1 MGNETFALFFSIFA
15 GTLGILAAN
24 LVGLSIWEAIIL
36 ESLSIY
42 TVRFRLKFR
51 HPNYHYNMSTSINHV
66 GNAKQYKNWLVKV
79 PEVTVFFWI
88 IKVLATTVGET
99 FADFLNSTLGFGLN
113 GTTVVTVLAL
123 LLTLIFQFKA
133 TKYRP
138 SLYWLV
144 VVLISV
150 AGTLFTDNLTDNLNV
165 SLLTSSAIFAVILAG
180 IFYTWHKSE
189 ASLAIH
195 SIYTPRREAF
205 YWLAILFTFALGTAT
220 GDLFA
225 ERLGLGYGF
234 SLIIFASVI
243 LVIALAWR
251 SKFFN
256 SVFAFWAI
264 YVLTR
269 PLGASI
275 GDLLSQNKKDGGIEL
290 GTTTTSAIFLTI
302 ILALVLYLTKSR
314 KDAIPLDKALSE

>member
-1 MGNETFALFFSIFA
+1 M
-15 GTLGILAAN
+15 
-24 LVGLSIWEAIIL
+24 
-36 ESLSIY
+36 
-42 TVRFRLKFR
+42 
-51 HPNYHYNMSTSINHV
+51 TSPLNHV

-79 PEVTVFFWI
+79 PEVTAFFWI

-99 FADFLNSTLGFGLN
+99 FADYLNVTLGFGLN
-113 GTTVVTVLAL
+113 GTTSVTIVAL
-123 LLTLIFQFKA
+123 IIALIFQFRS

-138 SLYWLV
+138 ALYWLV
-144 VVLISV
+144 VVLISI

-165 SLLTSSAIFAVILAG
+165 SLITTSIIFSIILA
-180 IFYTWHKSE
+180 IVFIIWHRTE

-205 YWLAILFTFALGTAT
+205 YWSAILFTFALGTAT

-225 ERLGLGYGF
+225 ERLGLGYGV
-234 SLIIFASVI
+234 SLIVFAAVI
-243 LVIALAWR
+243 VVIALSWR
-251 SKFFN
+251 SKFLN
-256 SVFAFWAI
+256 PVLAFWAI

-275 GDLLSQNKKDGGIEL
+275 GDLLSQGKKDGGIGL

-302 ILALVLYLTKSR
+302 ILGLVVYLTRSR
-314 KDAIPLDKALSE
+314 KDAIPLDKALAE

>member
-1 MGNETFALFFSIFA
+1 MTTPL
-15 GTLGILAAN
+15 
-24 LVGLSIWEAIIL
+24 
-36 ESLSIY
+36 
-42 TVRFRLKFR
+42 
-51 HPNYHYNMSTSINHV
+51 NHV

-79 PEVTVFFWI
+79 PEVTAFFWI

-99 FADFLNSTLGFGLN
+99 FADYLNVTLGFGLN
-113 GTTVVTVLAL
+113 GTTLVTIVALVVA
-123 LLTLIFQFKA
+123 LIFQFKS

-144 VVLISV
+144 VVLISI

-165 SLLTSSAIFAVILAG
+165 SLITTSIIFSITLAIVF
-180 IFYTWHKSE
+180 IFWHRTE

-205 YWLAILFTFALGTAT
+205 YWSTILFTFALGTAT

-225 ERLGLGYGF
+225 ERLGLGYGL
-234 SLIIFASVI
+234 SLIIFSTVI

-251 SKFFN
+251 RKFLN
-256 SVFAFWAI
+256 PVLAFWTI

-275 GDLLSQNKKDGGIEL
+275 GDLLSQSKKDGGIGL

-302 ILALVLYLTKSR
+302 ILGLVVYLTRSR
-314 KDAIPLDKALSE
+314 KDTIPLDKALAD

>member
-1 MGNETFALFFSIFA
+1 M
-15 GTLGILAAN
+15 
-24 LVGLSIWEAIIL
+24 
-36 ESLSIY
+36 
-42 TVRFRLKFR
+42 
-51 HPNYHYNMSTSINHV
+51 TSPLNHV

-79 PEVTVFFWI
+79 PEVTAFFWI

-99 FADFLNSTLGFGLN
+99 FADYLNVTLGFGLN
-113 GTTVVTVLAL
+113 GTTSVTIVAL
-123 LLTLIFQFKA
+123 IVALIFQFRS

-138 SLYWLV
+138 ALYWLV
-144 VVLISV
+144 VVLISI

-165 SLLTSSAIFAVILAG
+165 SLITTSIIFSIILA
-180 IFYTWHKSE
+180 IVFIIWHRTE

-205 YWLAILFTFALGTAT
+205 YWSAILFTFALGTAT

-225 ERLGLGYGF
+225 ERLGLGYGV
-234 SLIIFASVI
+234 SLIVFAAVI
-243 LVIALAWR
+243 VVIALSWR
-251 SKFFN
+251 SKFLN
-256 SVFAFWAI
+256 PVLAFWAI

-275 GDLLSQNKKDGGIEL
+275 GDLLSQSRKDGGIGL

-302 ILALVLYLTKSR
+302 ILALVVYLTRSR
-314 KDAIPLDKALSE
+314 KDAIPLDEALAE

>member
-1 MGNETFALFFSIFA
+1 MTTPL
-15 GTLGILAAN
+15 
-24 LVGLSIWEAIIL
+24 
-36 ESLSIY
+36 
-42 TVRFRLKFR
+42 
-51 HPNYHYNMSTSINHV
+51 NHV

-79 PEVTVFFWI
+79 PEVTAFFWI

-99 FADFLNSTLGFGLN
+99 FADYLNVTLGFGLN
-113 GTTVVTVLAL
+113 GTTLVTILAL
-123 LLTLIFQFKA
+123 IIALTFQFRS

-138 SLYWLV
+138 ALYWLV
-144 VVLISV
+144 VVLIST

-165 SLLTSSAIFAVILAG
+165 SLITTSVIFSIILA
-180 IFYTWHKSE
+180 IVFTIWHRTE

-205 YWLAILFTFALGTAT
+205 YWSAILFTFALGTAT

-225 ERLGLGYGF
+225 ERLGLGFGL
-234 SLIIFASVI
+234 SLIIFAAVI

-251 SKFFN
+251 GKFLN
-256 SVFAFWAI
+256 PVLAFWAI

-275 GDLLSQNKKDGGIEL
+275 GDLLSQSKKDGGIGL

-302 ILALVLYLTKSR
+302 ILGLVVYLTRSR
-314 KDAIPLDKALSE
+314 KDAIPLDKALAE

>member
-1 MGNETFALFFSIFA
+1 MTTPL
-15 GTLGILAAN
+15 
-24 LVGLSIWEAIIL
+24 
-36 ESLSIY
+36 
-42 TVRFRLKFR
+42 
-51 HPNYHYNMSTSINHV
+51 NHV

-79 PEVTVFFWI
+79 PEVTAFFWI

-99 FADFLNSTLGFGLN
+99 FADYLNVTLGFGLN
-113 GTTVVTVLAL
+113 GTTLVTILAL
-123 LLTLIFQFKA
+123 IIALTFQFRS

-138 SLYWLV
+138 ALYWLV
-144 VVLISV
+144 VVLISI

-165 SLLTSSAIFAVILAG
+165 SLITTSVIFSIILAMVFT
-180 IFYTWHKSE
+180 IWHRTE

-205 YWLAILFTFALGTAT
+205 YWSAILFTFALGTAT

-225 ERLGLGYGF
+225 ERLGLGFGL
-234 SLIIFASVI
+234 SLIIFAAVI

-251 SKFFN
+251 GKFLN
-256 SVFAFWAI
+256 PVLAFWAI

-275 GDLLSQNKKDGGIEL
+275 GDLLSQSKKDGGIGL

-302 ILALVLYLTKSR
+302 ILGLVVYLTRSR
-314 KDAIPLDKALSE
+314 KDAIPLDKALAE